1 MEKVNSGSESNNDA
15 ANSGRHVNVTGM
27 TNVSKAME
35 IIESDNRYTIR
46 NVSKAVGIL
55 LSPLNFI

>member
-15 ANSGRHVNVTGM
+15 AKSGRPVTVTDM

-35 IIESDNRYTIR
+35 IIESDNGYTIH
-46 NVSKAVGIL
+46 NVLKL
-55 LSPLNFI
+55 LAYCFRL

>member
-15 ANSGRHVNVTGM
+15 AKSGRPV
-27 TNVSKAME
+27 NVSKAME

-46 NVSKAVGIL
+46 NVSKAVCIL
-55 LSPLNFI
+55 LLPLNFI